1 MRGKPD
7 RTFSILTI
15 VLVVVGVLVFIS
27 AALGVYASDRGQ
39 FFRMLASQL
48 VLGVGGGLGALWYLS
63 RMQMDTV
70 KKYTMAIFFGT
81 VILTL
86 AVFIPGIG
94 FSHGG
99 ATRWLSIGP
108 FSVQPSEFL
117 KLGALLMA
125 AAWCSAAKETLH
137 TWKRGFLPMIIILG
151 ICGIVLLI
159 QPDTDSFV
167 LIVMQV
173 VGIFMVAG
181 LPWRYLVILG
191 LIGVIGAVGLVATR
205 PYLMDRFQTFLDA
218 SHDPLGASY
227 QTRQARIAVGSG
239 QIFGRGYGKSVQK
252 FQYLPEAT
260 SDSVF
265 AVYAEEFGFLGSAV
279 LICLYVAY
287 ILRGVKVAAA
297 LRDRYRAYIV
307 FGIMIMIA
315 VQALLNMAST
325 VGLFP
330 LSGLPLPFISQGGT
344 ALLILLAASG
354 LVLNASREARYV

>member
-1 MRGKPD
+1 M
-7 RTFSILTI
+7 
-15 VLVVVGVLVFIS
+15 
-27 AALGVYASDRGQ
+27 
-39 FFRMLASQL
+39 
-48 VLGVGGGLGALWYLS
+48 WYLS
-63 RMQMDTV
+63 RIPMDTV
-70 KKYTMAIFFGT
+70 KKYTLAIFVT
-81 VILTL
+81 ALVLTL

-117 KLGALLMA
+117 KLGSILVA
-125 AAWCSAAKETLH
+125 AAWCSAAKGEID
-137 TWKRGFLPMIIILG
+137 TWKRGFLPMMVILG
-151 ICGIVLLI
+151 ICGAVLLV
-159 QPDTDSFV
+159 QPDTDSFL
-167 LIVMQV
+167 LIVTVV

-181 LPWRYLVILG
+181 LPWKYLVILG
-191 LIGVIGAVGLVATR
+191 AIGAIGAVGLVATR

-218 SHDPLGASY
+218 SHDPMGASY

-239 QIFGRGYGKSVQK
+239 QVFGRGYGKSVQK

-265 AVYAEEFGFLGSAV
+265 AVYAEEFGFLGSAI
-279 LICLYVAY
+279 LICAYVAY
-287 ILRGVKVAAA
+287 VLRGVKISAAI
-297 LRDRYRAYIV
+297 RDRYRAYVV

-344 ALLILLAASG
+344 ALLILLASSG